1 MKASAAG
8 STAEEQAGILPSQ
21 PSPGSSGV
29 RNGFE
34 GIVSVPQKEDRCEE
48 VVKLDED
55 HKVFLEEKEEKEV
68 EVREPKRRS
77 AALRFSRKVVERP
90 PTYDELIEGVSQIA
104 FPEDLD
110 IELEIPWE
118 ERFF

>member
-1 MKASAAG
+1 M
-8 STAEEQAGILPSQ
+8 
-21 PSPGSSGV
+21 
-29 RNGFE
+29 
-34 GIVSVPQKEDRCEE
+34 
-48 VVKLDED
+48 VKLDED
-55 HKVFLEEKEEKEV
+55 NKVFLEEEEEKEV

-90 PTYDELIEGVSQIA
+90 PTYDELIEGVPQIA

-110 IELEIPWE
+110 IELEIHWE